1 MEDRQL
7 IISLK
12 KGNREAFN
20 LLFEKYSPKLH
31 FFTLKSF
38 QNKVDAEEI
47 VQNTFLKIWE
57 TSYKIDEN
65 QHFTTYLI
73 TIAKHIIYDCLRH
86 KLVERKYNQ
95 YILQSSDESYS
106 IENDFVL
113 KNLKEY
119 LAISI
124 GRLPTQQKEII
135 LLKSKGYNNKEIA
148 KQLKLSKRTVET
160 HINRALKFLRSHLI
174 NKKEIFTIVIIN
186 ILSRLLY

>member
-12 KGNREAFN
+12 KGNRKAFN
-20 LLFEKYSPKLH
+20 ALFEKYSPKLH

-47 VQNTFLKIWE
+47 VQSSFLKIWE
-57 TSYKIDEN
+57 TRHKIDEN
-65 QHFTTYLI
+65 QHFNTYLI
-73 TIAKHIIYDCLRH
+73 TIAKHIIYDLLRH
-86 KLVERKYNQ
+86 KLVERKYSQ

-119 LAISI
+119 VATSI
-124 GRLPTQQKEII
+124 EHLPIQQREII
-135 LLKSKGYNNKEIA
+135 LLKSKGYDNEEIA

-160 HINRALKFLRSHLI
+160 HINRALKFLRNHLI
-174 NKKEIFTIVIIN
+174 NKKEIFITVIIN
-186 ILSRLLY
+186 MLS